1 MKGLVVLPF
10 HKKLSDAYGFAILS
24 AIFRKGWENPN
35 FFVVST
41 DIKNIFAAC
50 PFFYNEKLI
59 NPAADYPDVCLF
71 GKNNPVGTVTQFY
84 ITRLNY
90 LPKLLP
96 AIILLK
102 VAFLTASIPG
112 SLQVLQSAMRSLHPI
127 FAVSVGVTVALNGM
141 GTASAQSAKAHP
153 AAVKAVQVTADEGN
167 LSSAGSTT
175 EVHKFETAQ
184 LEPTFDPIAP
194 PERLTASSALPAME
208 RAPQRPAAT
217 QVAIQVATTQVAAAQ
232 PDEQPSAIS
241 EATTGA
247 TTRPSAVVAQAEPLP
262 TAAPE
267 PMPTLEAAPVPDA
280 TPEQPTLS
288 PSTSFPEE
296 LEPDPNPLLFP
307 TTPDDVRI
315 RQTQPITLQQAVDL
329 ARRNNRELYS
339 AELEL
344 ERNRALLREA
354 QAANLPTVNAQ
365 GSLDLQENPNGGTD
379 TNPFDGA
386 TRIEDNVITTLGG
399 SLRIDYDVFT
409 SGQRS
414 STIRARE
421 EQIRLQQ
428 LQVEVLAEQLR
439 LNVSNDYYDMQQ
451 SDSDVRIADDT
462 VTQSQQSLRDAGA
475 LERAGVG
482 TRFDVLQAQVQLA
495 NDQQTLVQARSQQQI
510 DRRQLAQRLGLAQSA
525 DVSAADPVA
534 VEPDWSLTLED
545 SIILAYKSRAEME
558 QQLVQRDI
566 AELQR
571 RAALAALGPQVSLF
585 AQYSVSN
592 PTNDG
597 NPDFND
603 IYQVGAQ
610 VNLALF
616 EGGAARARARQQEI
630 TGAIAENDFA
640 NTRNT
645 VRFEVEQAFLSL
657 LANQANIGTA
667 EIGLEQAE
675 EALRLARLRFQAGVG
690 TQTDVL
696 DSQTDLTQAQGNQVR
711 AILGYNRS
719 LVTLQ
724 RAISN
729 LPDNVLSDLPDGVGD
744 RIQGNP

>member
-1 MKGLVVLPF
+1 
-10 HKKLSDAYGFAILS
+10 
-24 AIFRKGWENPN
+24 
-35 FFVVST
+35 
-41 DIKNIFAAC
+41 
-50 PFFYNEKLI
+50 
-59 NPAADYPDVCLF
+59 
-71 GKNNPVGTVTQFY
+71 
-84 ITRLNY
+84 
-90 LPKLLP
+90 
-96 AIILLK
+96 
-102 VAFLTASIPG
+102 
-112 SLQVLQSAMRSLHPI
+112 MRSLHPL
-127 FAVSVGVTVALNGM
+127 FAVSIGVTVALNGM
-141 GTASAQSAKAHP
+141 GTASAQS

-175 EVHKFETAQ
+175 EAHKFETAR
-184 LEPTFDPIAP
+184 LEAKFDPIAP
-194 PERLTASSALPAME
+194 PERLTASSTLPAME
-208 RAPQRPAAT
+208 RAPQRRAA
-217 QVAIQVATTQVAAAQ
+217 AQVAAAQ
-232 PDEQPSAIS
+232 TDEQPSASS

-247 TTRPSAVVAQAEPLP
+247 SAVVAQAEPLP

-267 PMPTLEAAPVPDA
+267 PTPTLEAAPVPDDAPASEAAPVPDA
-280 TPEQPTLS
+280 TLEQPTLS
-288 PSTSFPEE
+288 PSTNFPEE

-307 TTPDDVRI
+307 TTPDEVRI

-354 QAANLPTVNAQ
+354 QAANLPTVTAQ
-365 GSLDLQENPNGGTD
+365 GSLNVQENPNGGTD

-386 TRIEDNVITTLGG
+386 TRIEDNVTTTLGAV
-399 SLRIDYDVFT
+399 LRVDYDVFT

-439 LNVSNDYYDMQQ
+439 LDVSNDYYDMQQ
-451 SDSDVRIADDT
+451 SDSDVLIAIDT
-462 VTQSQQSLRDAGA
+462 VDQSQQSLRDAVA

-495 NDQQTLVQARSQQQI
+495 NDQQTLRQSLSQQQI

-525 DVSAADPVA
+525 DVSAADLVA
-534 VEPDWSLTLED
+534 VEPDWPLTLED
-545 SIILAYKSRAEME
+545 SIILGYKSRAEME

-597 NPDFND
+597 DPDFND

-610 VNLALF
+610 VDLALF

-630 TGAIAENDFA
+630 SGAIAENDFA

-657 LANQANIGTA
+657 QANQANIGTA
-667 EIGLEQAE
+667 EIGLEQAV

-696 DSQTDLTQAQGNQVR
+696 NSQTDLTQAQGNQVR

>member
-1 MKGLVVLPF
+1 
-10 HKKLSDAYGFAILS
+10 
-24 AIFRKGWENPN
+24 
-35 FFVVST
+35 
-41 DIKNIFAAC
+41 
-50 PFFYNEKLI
+50 
-59 NPAADYPDVCLF
+59 
-71 GKNNPVGTVTQFY
+71 
-84 ITRLNY
+84 
-90 LPKLLP
+90 
-96 AIILLK
+96 
-102 VAFLTASIPG
+102 
-112 SLQVLQSAMRSLHPI
+112 MRSLHPL
-127 FAVSVGVTVALNGM
+127 FAVSIGVTVALNGM
-141 GTASAQSAKAHP
+141 GTASAQS

-167 LSSAGSTT
+167 LSSAGSTP
-175 EVHKFETAQ
+175 EAHKFETAQ
-184 LEPTFDPIAP
+184 LEATFDPIAP

-208 RAPQRPAAT
+208 RAPQRTAA
-217 QVAIQVATTQVAAAQ
+217 AQVAAAQ
-232 PDEQPSAIS
+232 PDQQPSAIS

-247 TTRPSAVVAQAEPLP
+247 SAVVAQAEPLP

-267 PMPTLEAAPVPDA
+267 PTPTLEAAPVPDDAPASEAAPVPDA
-280 TPEQPTLS
+280 TLEQPTLS
-288 PSTSFPEE
+288 PSTNFPEE

-307 TTPDDVRI
+307 TTPDEVRI

-354 QAANLPTVNAQ
+354 QAANLPTVTAQ
-365 GSLDLQENPNGGTD
+365 GSLNVQENPNGGTD

-386 TRIEDNVITTLGG
+386 TRIEDNVTTTLGAA
-399 SLRIDYDVFT
+399 LRVDYDVFT

-439 LNVSNDYYDMQQ
+439 LDVSNDYYDMQQ
-451 SDSDVRIADDT
+451 SDSDVLIAIDT
-462 VTQSQQSLRDAGA
+462 VDQSQQSLRDAVA

-495 NDQQTLVQARSQQQI
+495 NDQQTLRQSLSQQQI

-525 DVSAADPVA
+525 DVSAADLVA
-534 VEPDWSLTLED
+534 VEPDWPLTLED

-597 NPDFND
+597 DPDFND

-610 VNLALF
+610 VDLALF

-630 TGAIAENDFA
+630 SGAIAENDFA
-640 NTRNT
+640 NARNT

-657 LANQANIGTA
+657 QANQANIGTA
-667 EIGLEQAE
+667 EIGLEQAV

-696 DSQTDLTQAQGNQVR
+696 NSQTDLTQAQGNQVR

-729 LPDNVLSDLPDGVGD
+729 LSDNVLSDLPNGVGD

>member
-1 MKGLVVLPF
+1 
-10 HKKLSDAYGFAILS
+10 
-24 AIFRKGWENPN
+24 
-35 FFVVST
+35 
-41 DIKNIFAAC
+41 
-50 PFFYNEKLI
+50 
-59 NPAADYPDVCLF
+59 
-71 GKNNPVGTVTQFY
+71 
-84 ITRLNY
+84 
-90 LPKLLP
+90 
-96 AIILLK
+96 
-102 VAFLTASIPG
+102 
-112 SLQVLQSAMRSLHPI
+112 MRSLHPL
-127 FAVSVGVTVALNGM
+127 FAVSIGVTVALNGM
-141 GTASAQSAKAHP
+141 GTASAQS

-175 EVHKFETAQ
+175 EAHKFETAR
-184 LEPTFDPIAP
+184 LEAKLDPIAP
-194 PERLTASSALPAME
+194 PERLTASSTLPAME
-208 RAPQRPAAT
+208 RAPQRRAA
-217 QVAIQVATTQVAAAQ
+217 AQVAAAQ
-232 PDEQPSAIS
+232 TDEQPSASS

-247 TTRPSAVVAQAEPLP
+247 SAVVAQAEPLP

-267 PMPTLEAAPVPDA
+267 PTPTLEAAPVPDDAPASEAAPVPDA
-280 TPEQPTLS
+280 TLEQPTLS
-288 PSTSFPEE
+288 PSTNFPEE

-307 TTPDDVRI
+307 TTPDEVRI

-354 QAANLPTVNAQ
+354 QAANLPTVTAQ
-365 GSLDLQENPNGGTD
+365 GSLNVQENPNGGTD

-386 TRIEDNVITTLGG
+386 TRIEDNVTTTLGAV
-399 SLRIDYDVFT
+399 LRVDYDVFT

-439 LNVSNDYYDMQQ
+439 LDVSNDYYDMQQ
-451 SDSDVRIADDT
+451 SDSDVLIAIDT
-462 VTQSQQSLRDAGA
+462 VDQSQQSLRDAVA

-495 NDQQTLVQARSQQQI
+495 NDQQTLRQSLSQQQI

-525 DVSAADPVA
+525 DVSAADLVA
-534 VEPDWSLTLED
+534 VEPDWPLTLED
-545 SIILAYKSRAEME
+545 SIILGYKSRAEME

-597 NPDFND
+597 DPDFND

-610 VNLALF
+610 VDLALF

-630 TGAIAENDFA
+630 SGAIAENDFA

-657 LANQANIGTA
+657 QANQANIGTA
-667 EIGLEQAE
+667 EIGLEQAV

-696 DSQTDLTQAQGNQVR
+696 NSQTDLTQAQGNQVR

>member
-1 MKGLVVLPF
+1 
-10 HKKLSDAYGFAILS
+10 
-24 AIFRKGWENPN
+24 
-35 FFVVST
+35 
-41 DIKNIFAAC
+41 
-50 PFFYNEKLI
+50 
-59 NPAADYPDVCLF
+59 
-71 GKNNPVGTVTQFY
+71 
-84 ITRLNY
+84 
-90 LPKLLP
+90 
-96 AIILLK
+96 
-102 VAFLTASIPG
+102 
-112 SLQVLQSAMRSLHPI
+112 MRSLHPL
-127 FAVSVGVTVALNGM
+127 FAVSIGVTVALNGM
-141 GTASAQSAKAHP
+141 GTASAQP
-153 AAVKAVQVTADEGN
+153 AAVKAVQVIADEGN

-175 EVHKFETAQ
+175 EAHKFETAR
-184 LEPTFDPIAP
+184 LEAKLDPIAP
-194 PERLTASSALPAME
+194 PERLTASSTLPAME
-208 RAPQRPAAT
+208 RAPQRRAA
-217 QVAIQVATTQVAAAQ
+217 TQVAAAQ
-232 PDEQPSAIS
+232 TDEQPSATS

-247 TTRPSAVVAQAEPLP
+247 TTGASAVVAQAEPLP

-267 PMPTLEAAPVPDA
+267 PTPTLEAAPVPDDAPASEAAPVPDA
-280 TPEQPTLS
+280 TLEQPTLS
-288 PSTSFPEE
+288 PSTNFPEE

-307 TTPDDVRI
+307 TTPDEVRI

-354 QAANLPTVNAQ
+354 QAANLPTVTAQ
-365 GSLDLQENPNGGTD
+365 GSLNVQENPNGGTD

-386 TRIEDNVITTLGG
+386 TRIEDNVTTTLGAV
-399 SLRIDYDVFT
+399 LRVDYDVFT

-439 LNVSNDYYDMQQ
+439 LDVSNNYYDMQQ
-451 SDSDVRIADDT
+451 SDSDVLIAIDT
-462 VTQSQQSLRDAGA
+462 VDQSQQSLRDAVA

-495 NDQQTLVQARSQQQI
+495 NDQQTLRQSLSQQQI

-525 DVSAADPVA
+525 DVSAADLVA
-534 VEPDWSLTLED
+534 VEPDWPLTLED
-545 SIILAYKSRAEME
+545 SIILGYKSRAEME

-597 NPDFND
+597 DPDFND

-610 VNLALF
+610 VDLALF

-630 TGAIAENDFA
+630 SGAIAENDFA

-657 LANQANIGTA
+657 QANQANIGTA
-667 EIGLEQAE
+667 EIGLEQAV

-696 DSQTDLTQAQGNQVR
+696 NSQTDLTQAQGNQVR

-729 LPDNVLSDLPDGVGD
+729 LPDNVLSDLPNGVGD

>member
-1 MKGLVVLPF
+1 
-10 HKKLSDAYGFAILS
+10 
-24 AIFRKGWENPN
+24 
-35 FFVVST
+35 
-41 DIKNIFAAC
+41 
-50 PFFYNEKLI
+50 
-59 NPAADYPDVCLF
+59 
-71 GKNNPVGTVTQFY
+71 
-84 ITRLNY
+84 
-90 LPKLLP
+90 
-96 AIILLK
+96 
-102 VAFLTASIPG
+102 
-112 SLQVLQSAMRSLHPI
+112 MRSLHPL
-127 FAVSVGVTVALNGM
+127 FAVSIGVTVALNGM
-141 GTASAQSAKAHP
+141 GTASAQSA
-153 AAVKAVQVTADEGN
+153 AVKAAQVTADEGN
-167 LSSAGSTT
+167 LSSAGSTP
-175 EVHKFETAQ
+175 EAHKFETAQ
-184 LEPTFDPIAP
+184 LEATFDPIAP
-194 PERLTASSALPAME
+194 PERLTASSTLPAME
-208 RAPQRPAAT
+208 RSPQRTAA
-217 QVAIQVATTQVAAAQ
+217 TQVAAAQ
-232 PDEQPSAIS
+232 VAEAQPDQQPSAIS

-247 TTRPSAVVAQAEPLP
+247 TTGASDVVAQAEPLP

-267 PMPTLEAAPVPDA
+267 PTQTLEAAPVPDA
-280 TPEQPTLS
+280 TLAQPTLA

-307 TTPDDVRI
+307 TTPDEVRI

-354 QAANLPTVNAQ
+354 QAANLPTVTAQ
-365 GSLDLQENPNGGTD
+365 GSLNVQENPNGGTD
-379 TNPFDGA
+379 TNPFDGV
-386 TRIEDNVITTLGG
+386 TRIEDNVTTTLGAA
-399 SLRIDYDVFT
+399 LRVDYDVFT

-439 LNVSNDYYDMQQ
+439 LDVSNDYYDMQR
-451 SDSDVRIADDT
+451 SDSDVLIAIDT
-462 VTQSQQSLRDAGA
+462 VDQSQQSLRDAVA

-495 NDQQTLVQARSQQQI
+495 NDQQTLRQSLSQQQI

-525 DVSAADPVA
+525 DVSAADLVA
-534 VEPDWSLTLED
+534 VEPDWPLTLED

-571 RAALAALGPQVSLF
+571 RASLAALGPQVSLF

-597 NPDFND
+597 DPDFND
-603 IYQVGAQ
+603 TYLVGAQ
-610 VNLALF
+610 VDLALF

-630 TGAIAENDFA
+630 SGAIAENDFA

-657 LANQANIGTA
+657 QANQANIGTA
-667 EIGLEQAE
+667 EIGLEQAV

-696 DSQTDLTQAQGNQVR
+696 NSQTDLTQAQGNQVR

-729 LPDNVLSDLPDGVGD
+729 LSDNVLSDLPDGVGD